1 MPNET
6 DMNAL
11 SDSIIV
17 APPLPF
23 PILPEDLPEGMEKLT
38 LLEKCSGSPPLIPP
52 KLPPKL
58 MPEIYT

>member
-52 KLPPKL
+52 KLPPN
-58 MPEIYT
+58 